1 MGFFYNEFIINE
13 DLRREKK
20 CMKIKKLLATGLAT
34 AMAVT
39 TLAGCGSTAD
49 NNASQSAG
57 ADSAAEST
65 QAAASNDDVTTITIY
80 AYNNSTTEA
89 AEKVAAAVSE
99 ITEPAIGVKVNLL
112 TGVSSEQLN
121 LALASG
127 EDLDLFFAMPW
138 QVSMSTMATTN
149 QIVAMDDLLA
159 EYAPDVLSGI
169 SEDDWR
175 CSTVSGSIYGV
186 PMNKDKAQGR
196 GFEMVKSI
204 ADELGIDYSTPWT
217 YEDLDANL
225 RKVKEAY
232 PDMYPPSPLIKDIV
246 G

>member
-39 TLAGCGSTAD
+39 TLAGCGSTTD

-57 ADSAAEST
+57 TDGAAAST

-112 TGVSSEQLN
+112 TV
-121 LALASG
+121 
-127 EDLDLFFAMPW
+127 
-138 QVSMSTMATTN
+138 
-149 QIVAMDDLLA
+149 
-159 EYAPDVLSGI
+159 
-169 SEDDWR
+169 
-175 CSTVSGSIYGV
+175 
-186 PMNKDKAQGR
+186 
-196 GFEMVKSI
+196 
-204 ADELGIDYSTPWT
+204 
-217 YEDLDANL
+217 
-225 RKVKEAY
+225 
-232 PDMYPPSPLIKDIV
+232 
-246 G
+246 

>member
-20 CMKIKKLLATGLAT
+20 LMKIKKLLATGLAT

-39 TLAGCGSTAD
+39 TLAGCGSTTD

-57 ADSAAEST
+57 TDSAAGST

-99 ITEPAIGVKVNLL
+99 ITEPTIGVKVNLL

-159 EYAPDVLSGI
+159 EYVLA
-169 SEDDWR
+169 
-175 CSTVSGSIYGV
+175 
-186 PMNKDKAQGR
+186 KGR
-196 GFEMVKSI
+196 GKTVMRMR
-204 ADELGIDYSTPWT
+204 AL
-217 YEDLDANL
+217 
-225 RKVKEAY
+225 
-232 PDMYPPSPLIKDIV
+232 
-246 G
+246 

>member
-20 CMKIKKLLATGLAT
+20 LMKIKKLLATGLAT

-39 TLAGCGSTAD
+39 TLAGCGSTTD

-57 ADSAAEST
+57 TDSAAGST

-99 ITEPAIGVKVNLL
+99 ITEPTIGVKVNLL

-127 EDLDLFFAMPW
+127 EDLDLFFAMP
-138 QVSMSTMATTN
+138 
-149 QIVAMDDLLA
+149 
-159 EYAPDVLSGI
+159 
-169 SEDDWR
+169 
-175 CSTVSGSIYGV
+175 
-186 PMNKDKAQGR
+186 
-196 GFEMVKSI
+196 
-204 ADELGIDYSTPWT
+204 
-217 YEDLDANL
+217 
-225 RKVKEAY
+225 
-232 PDMYPPSPLIKDIV
+232 
-246 G
+246 

>member
-1 MGFFYNEFIINE
+1 
-13 DLRREKK
+13 
-20 CMKIKKLLATGLAT
+20 MKMKKLLATGLAT

-57 ADSAAEST
+57 ADSAAGST

-138 QVSMSTMATTN
+138 
-149 QIVAMDDLLA
+149 
-159 EYAPDVLSGI
+159 
-169 SEDDWR
+169 
-175 CSTVSGSIYGV
+175 
-186 PMNKDKAQGR
+186 
-196 GFEMVKSI
+196 
-204 ADELGIDYSTPWT
+204 
-217 YEDLDANL
+217 
-225 RKVKEAY
+225 
-232 PDMYPPSPLIKDIV
+232 
-246 G
+246 

>member
-1 MGFFYNEFIINE
+1 
-13 DLRREKK
+13 
-20 CMKIKKLLATGLAT
+20 MKIKKLLATGLAT

-57 ADSAAEST
+57 ADSAAGST

-169 SEDDWR
+169 S
-175 CSTVSGSIYGV
+175 
-186 PMNKDKAQGR
+186 
-196 GFEMVKSI
+196 
-204 ADELGIDYSTPWT
+204 
-217 YEDLDANL
+217 
-225 RKVKEAY
+225 
-232 PDMYPPSPLIKDIV
+232 
-246 G
+246 